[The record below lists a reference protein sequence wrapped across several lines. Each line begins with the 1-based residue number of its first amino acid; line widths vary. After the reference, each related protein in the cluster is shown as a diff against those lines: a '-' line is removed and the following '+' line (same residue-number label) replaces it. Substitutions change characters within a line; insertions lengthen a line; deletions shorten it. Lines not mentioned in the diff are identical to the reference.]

1 MGRGRLVRVPR
12 GPAAV
17 AVGGL
22 LLLGPSGIDAPAVP
36 PPTAPPAAS
45 GRVDGGRQV
54 TLPDGRRIYV
64 DCRGHGSPTVV
75 LESGIHD
82 SSDVWSLTET
92 RPPVP
97 ASPATLPGIARGAR
111 VCTYDRPGTI
121 RYTTPPTLTGRS
133 SPVAMPRSLPAL
145 VTELDQTLTAA
156 GEKGPYLLVGHSF
169 GGMITRLYA
178 QTHPERTAGLV
189 FVDAFGPEIRDG
201 LGADWPAYARLV
213 NRPGVPVEKDPGFET
228 IDLDG
233 AMAAVEKG
241 PRLPSVPMAVISKTA
256 PFEVAPGTP
265 STLMK
270 AVEAA
275 WPRLQDSLVTLGP
288 DTPHVLAT
296 GSDHYVQLHDPDLV
310 TATVDLVLDR
320 ARHGTTAPAG
330 KAPAERAP
338 ADGAPAR

>member
-1 MGRGRLVRVPR
+1 MRVAR
-12 GPAAV
+12 GPAAM
-17 AVGGL
+17 AVSG
-22 LLLGPSGIDAPAVP
+22 LLLGPSGVGASAALPL
-36 PPTAPPAAS
+36 TTPPAGS

-54 TLPDGRRIYV
+54 TLPDGRMIYV
-64 DCRGHGSPTVV
+64 DCRGHGWPTVV

-97 ASPATLPGIARGAR
+97 ASPATLPGIARAAR
-111 VCTYDRPGTI
+111 VCRYDRPGTI
-121 RYTTPPTLTGRS
+121 RYTTPPTLTDRS

-156 GEKGPYLLVGHSF
+156 GEKDPYLLVGHSF
-169 GGMITRLYA
+169 GGMIIRLYA

-201 LGADWPAYARLV
+201 LGADWPPYGRLV
-213 NRPGVPVEKDPGFET
+213 NRPGVPVERDPGFET

-233 AMAAVEKG
+233 AMTAVAKG
-241 PRLPSVPMAVISKTA
+241 PRLPPVPMAVISKTA
-256 PFEVAPGTP
+256 PFEVAPGT
-265 STLMK
+265 SHTLMK

-275 WPRLQDSLVTLGP
+275 WPRLQDSLVALGP
-288 DTPHVLAT
+288 NTPHVLAT

-310 TATVDLVLDR
+310 TATVDLVLNR
-320 ARHGTTAPAG
+320 ARQGPTAGSETTPAPG
-330 KAPAERAP
+330 P
-338 ADGAPAR
+338 PAR

>member
-1 MGRGRLVRVPR
+1 M
-12 GPAAV
+12 
-17 AVGGL
+17 
-22 LLLGPSGIDAPAVP
+22 
-36 PPTAPPAAS
+36 
-45 GRVDGGRQV
+45 
-54 TLPDGRRIYV
+54 TLPDGRLIYV
-64 DCRGHGSPTVV
+64 DCRGRGSPTVV

-82 SSDVWSLTET
+82 SSDVWSLTRTE
-92 RPPVP
+92 PPVP

-145 VTELDQTLTAA
+145 VSELDQTLTAA

-213 NRPGVPVEKDPGFET
+213 NRPGVPLERDPGFET

-265 STLMK
+265 TALMK

-275 WPRLQDSLVTLGP
+275 WPRLQDSLVALGP
-288 DTPHVLAT
+288 HTPHVLAT
-296 GSDHYVQLHDPDLV
+296 GSDHYVQLRDPDLV
-310 TATVDLVLDR
+310 TSTVGLVLNR
-320 ARHGTTAPAG
+320 ARDLRTAPPG
-330 KAPAERAP
+330 ETPTHGPA
-338 ADGAPAR
+338 AR